1 MSEGKLYPVPAAVAA
16 HAWINNDQ
24 YLAMYQRSVDDP
36 EGFWAEQ
43 ANQFVTWFK
52 PWDKVLDWD
61 FTKGHI
67 RWFEGATL
75 NVSYNCLDR
84 HLATRGDQVA
94 IIWEGDNPKED
105 RKVTY
110 KELHTDVCKF
120 ANVLKSLGIK
130 KGDRVCIYMPMIPE
144 TAVAMLAC
152 TRIGAIHS
160 IVFGGFSPESL
171 KDRILDATCNL
182 VITSDEGLRGGRNVP
197 MKANIDKALL
207 STPSVQKT
215 VVVTIKRRAPDARY
229 GKIQTLR
236 VKYKAHAADHDYPKK
251 PTIHEGD
258 TVLIAETRP
267 TSKDKRW
274 RVMKVIERAA
284 AV

>member
-1 MSEGKLYPVPAAVAA
+1 MSEGKIYPVPAAVAA

-43 ANQFVTWFK
+43 AEQFVTWFK

-105 RKVTY
+105 KKITY
-110 KELHTDVCKF
+110 KELHEDVCKF
-120 ANVLKSLGIK
+120 ANVLKSLGRQER
-130 KGDRVCIYMPMIPE
+130 GSDLHLHADDPRNRGRHAGLHPDRRDPLHRVRRL
-144 TAVAMLAC
+144 LAGIAEGPHPRRDLQPGHHLRRRFARRSQC
-152 TRIGAIHS
+152 A
-160 IVFGGFSPESL
+160 
-171 KDRILDATCNL
+171 
-182 VITSDEGLRGGRNVP
+182 DEG
-197 MKANIDKALL
+197 
-207 STPSVQKT
+207 Q
-215 VVVTIKRRAPDARY
+215 
-229 GKIQTLR
+229 
-236 VKYKAHAADHDYPKK
+236 H
-251 PTIHEGD
+251 
-258 TVLIAETRP
+258 
-267 TSKDKRW
+267 
-274 RVMKVIERAA
+274 
-284 AV
+284 